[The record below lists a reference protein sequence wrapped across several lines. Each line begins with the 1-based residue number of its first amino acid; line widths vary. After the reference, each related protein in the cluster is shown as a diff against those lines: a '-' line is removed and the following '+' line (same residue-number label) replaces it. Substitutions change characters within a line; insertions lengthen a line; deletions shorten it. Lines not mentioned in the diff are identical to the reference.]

1 MTTAPH
7 DYPSGIYGPSNSVTP
22 EDLDRQNTNPGN
34 DPSWISGPVMAMSES
49 WVPIDCCVGGTQYF
63 RKNAGLFLPREPKED
78 YDAWQR
84 RVSHATLSPFL
95 TRLAEQ
101 AAGLILRKPCQLV
114 SKEEDGEVD
123 PYWTTFAEDIDGYGT
138 SLDTFAR
145 RLAIS
150 SILFGHAVVLVDMP
164 NTEAAANLQ
173 EERDLG
179 LRPYFIEVDAK
190 SILGWRK
197 SSDSPIAPLGQVRI
211 NEYVSQEIGEFGDQV
226 VRQIRVL
233 EQGTWRVYR
242 KGEAGWYIHEQGTTS
257 LPVIPMAVTY
267 SNKVGELTSKPPML
281 SIANL
286 NILHGQRTAD
296 LQHALHVAA
305 LPILVLQGFDDTD
318 SEIGLSA
325 NSAILLPETGQASYV
340 EPVGQGSFQA
350 QQDFIT
356 ELENQMSSLGISTL
370 FAQKM
375 GAETAESKRL
385 SRTDSDSL
393 LSVVSK
399 DLERCLQNA
408 IDIAAA
414 YVNMEAPQ
422 VQLDRD
428 FDTQVLDGNQVTQYT
443 QLWTQGAI
451 THETFLEML
460 KKGEVLPDVDVEREV
475 ELVNQEKLANAD
487 LFAAGGVLGDE
498 EEQDAK
504 EREDAQSDDKEDE
517 GQSEIRAEVEK
528 RLKRLG
534 KSSDNK
540 EEDKN

>member
-1 MTTAPH
+1 
-7 DYPSGIYGPSNSVTP
+7 
-22 EDLDRQNTNPGN
+22 
-34 DPSWISGPVMAMSES
+34 MAMSEA

-101 AAGLILRKPCQLV
+101 AAGLILRKPIQLV
-114 SKEEDGEVD
+114 SKDEEGEVD
-123 PYWTTFAEDIDGYGT
+123 PYFETFVDDVDGYGT

-150 SILFGHAVVLVDMP
+150 SILFGHAAILVDMP

-197 SSDSPIAPLGQVRI
+197 ASDSPIAPLGQVRI

-257 LPVIPMAVTY
+257 LPVIPMAATY
-267 SNKVGELTSKPPML
+267 SNKVGELTSRPPML

-318 SEIGLSA
+318 NEIGLSA

-340 EPVGQGSFQA
+340 EPVGQGSFAA

-399 DLERCLQNA
+399 DLEKCLQNA

-414 YVNMEAPQ
+414 YVNMDAPQ

-487 LFAAGGVLGDE
+487 LFAAGGVVGDE
-498 EEQDAK
+498 EDEDGK
-504 EREDAQSDDKEDE
+504 EREDAESDDKKEE
-517 GQSEIRAEVEK
+517 SQSEIRAEVEK

-534 KSSDNK
+534 KSSDNS

>member
-1 MTTAPH
+1 
-7 DYPSGIYGPSNSVTP
+7 
-22 EDLDRQNTNPGN
+22 
-34 DPSWISGPVMAMSES
+34 
-49 WVPIDCCVGGTQYF
+49 
-63 RKNAGLFLPREPKED
+63 
-78 YDAWQR
+78 
-84 RVSHATLSPFL
+84 
-95 TRLAEQ
+95 
-101 AAGLILRKPCQLV
+101 
-114 SKEEDGEVD
+114 
-123 PYWTTFAEDIDGYGT
+123 
-138 SLDTFAR
+138 
-145 RLAIS
+145 
-150 SILFGHAVVLVDMP
+150 
-164 NTEAAANLQ
+164 
-173 EERDLG
+173 
-179 LRPYFIEVDAK
+179 
-190 SILGWRK
+190 
-197 SSDSPIAPLGQVRI
+197 
-211 NEYVSQEIGEFGDQV
+211 
-226 VRQIRVL
+226 
-233 EQGTWRVYR
+233 
-242 KGEAGWYIHEQGTTS
+242 
-257 LPVIPMAVTY
+257 
-267 SNKVGELTSKPPML
+267 
-281 SIANL
+281 
-286 NILHGQRTAD
+286 
-296 LQHALHVAA
+296 
-305 LPILVLQGFDDTD
+305 
-318 SEIGLSA
+318 
-325 NSAILLPETGQASYV
+325 
-340 EPVGQGSFQA
+340 
-350 QQDFIT
+350 
-356 ELENQMSSLGISTL
+356 
-370 FAQKM
+370 M

-504 EREDAQSDDKEDE
+504 EREDAQGDDKEDE

>member
-1 MTTAPH
+1 
-7 DYPSGIYGPSNSVTP
+7 
-22 EDLDRQNTNPGN
+22 
-34 DPSWISGPVMAMSES
+34 
-49 WVPIDCCVGGTQYF
+49 
-63 RKNAGLFLPREPKED
+63 
-78 YDAWQR
+78 
-84 RVSHATLSPFL
+84 
-95 TRLAEQ
+95 
-101 AAGLILRKPCQLV
+101 
-114 SKEEDGEVD
+114 
-123 PYWTTFAEDIDGYGT
+123 
-138 SLDTFAR
+138 
-145 RLAIS
+145 
-150 SILFGHAVVLVDMP
+150 
-164 NTEAAANLQ
+164 
-173 EERDLG
+173 
-179 LRPYFIEVDAK
+179 
-190 SILGWRK
+190 
-197 SSDSPIAPLGQVRI
+197 
-211 NEYVSQEIGEFGDQV
+211 
-226 VRQIRVL
+226 
-233 EQGTWRVYR
+233 
-242 KGEAGWYIHEQGTTS
+242 
-257 LPVIPMAVTY
+257 
-267 SNKVGELTSKPPML
+267 ML

-318 SEIGLSA
+318 NEIGLSA

-350 QQDFIT
+350 QQDFISLI
-356 ELENQMSSLGISTL
+356 EEQMSSLGISTL
-370 FAQKM
+370 FSQKM
-375 GAETAESKRL
+375 AAETAESKRL

-399 DLERCLQNA
+399 DLEKCLQNA

-487 LFAAGGVLGDE
+487 LFAAGGIVGDE
-498 EEQDAK
+498 EEEDGKERQDA
-504 EREDAQSDDKEDE
+504 DGDDKEE
-517 GQSEIRAEVEK
+517 QSQSEIRAEVEK

>member
-1 MTTAPH
+1 
-7 DYPSGIYGPSNSVTP
+7 
-22 EDLDRQNTNPGN
+22 
-34 DPSWISGPVMAMSES
+34 
-49 WVPIDCCVGGTQYF
+49 
-63 RKNAGLFLPREPKED
+63 
-78 YDAWQR
+78 
-84 RVSHATLSPFL
+84 
-95 TRLAEQ
+95 
-101 AAGLILRKPCQLV
+101 
-114 SKEEDGEVD
+114 
-123 PYWTTFAEDIDGYGT
+123 
-138 SLDTFAR
+138 
-145 RLAIS
+145 
-150 SILFGHAVVLVDMP
+150 
-164 NTEAAANLQ
+164 
-173 EERDLG
+173 
-179 LRPYFIEVDAK
+179 
-190 SILGWRK
+190 
-197 SSDSPIAPLGQVRI
+197 
-211 NEYVSQEIGEFGDQV
+211 
-226 VRQIRVL
+226 
-233 EQGTWRVYR
+233 
-242 KGEAGWYIHEQGTTS
+242 
-257 LPVIPMAVTY
+257 
-267 SNKVGELTSKPPML
+267 ML
-281 SIANL
+281 SVANL

-318 SEIGLSA
+318 NEIGLSA

-375 GAETAESKRL
+375 ASETAESKRL

-399 DLERCLQNA
+399 DLEKCLQNA

-487 LFAAGGVLGDE
+487 LFAAGGTLSEEQDQDDQQQDQPKDE
-498 EEQDAK
+498 EE
-504 EREDAQSDDKEDE
+504 
-517 GQSEIRAEVEK
+517 QSEIRAEVEK